1 MKVGIPSG
9 VGRLPHRAVVVEG
22 VPYSDFSLFML
33 EVLGYWRGLNFRSDN
48 DFTILFLHLWKLIF
62 KDVQQDLQIRI
73 VDSSY
78 GVACFDR
85 SKDGQFSSDSRFFS
99 SYPECIQ

>member
-62 KDVQQDLQIRI
+62 KDVQQDLLEIKVSLI
-73 VDSSY
+73 
-78 GVACFDR
+78 
-85 SKDGQFSSDSRFFS
+85 KLM
-99 SYPECIQ
+99 